1 MASQMA
7 GQQRHALMGQGLALG
22 ATTAAAVGAVAPS
35 VKQSM
40 TFQDNLVDMGITAG
54 YDGATQAALGKDIR
68 AWSQQYNQTQ
78 ADLQAATSALIGN
91 NIDSLDDIRAYLPHI
106 ARGATATRT
115 SAELW
120 AQAAVTTQQSLGIAA
135 KDFAAVQNIM
145 AQGGKAGSFEIADQ
159 VKWLPELAPQM
170 ANIAQGKAAV
180 AEMVAA
186 LQVAKM
192 GAGSTDK
199 AANNFNNFLE
209 KLYAPETQ
217 KRFGDVGIDIEKSLM
232 QQKAHGISPIEGM
245 MNTLQ
250 RYLAQKSPEALAQFK
265 SAMALQDD
273 TAHDKALLALQQNF
287 GLGELFADMQVMA
300 FVRPMLANMDKY
312 RQIRAQ
318 ALAAADKDVLGS
330 DYKKRLESPIE
341 QMKKLGIASQ
351 DLSLSLGDALKPAVG
366 SLAATVLP
374 YVRAAN
380 AWVKTHPQLISGIA
394 KTVGG
399 LLLFKGALLA
409 VRLALNLLGSSI
421 RLLWGGFT
429 RLRTGWLLLQS
440 AFGMGGRL
448 SRLAGGVGRLGKVLA
463 GGLVTGLRLAGQ
475 ALLWLGRALMFNPIG
490 LTITA
495 IAAGAYLIY
504 RYWTPISAFFQA
516 RWAEVKQAF
525 SGGIAGVGALILNWS
540 PLGLLYKAFAGVMGY
555 FNIELPANFT
565 DAGRQLIEGLVNG
578 IKSRLTAAKETIVH
592 FGDSV
597 SGWFKETLG
606 IHSPSKVFAGLG
618 DNIVQGAV
626 LGITRTT
633 PACAPLA

>member
-1 MASQMA
+1 MANTFSIGVVIKGAVAGAFRSAMCDSRRSLNSLGETTRRLQSRQQQLTQAMTRYGQLGGQAARNLNSELGRVGQTLSRLEQQNRRLHHTMMASQIA
-7 GQQRHALMGQGLALG
+7 GQQRQALMGQGLALG

-40 TFQDNLVDMGITAG
+40 TFQDNLLDMGITAG
-54 YDGATQAALGKDIR
+54 YDDDTQAALGKDIR

-91 NIDSLDDIRAYLPHI
+91 NIDSLDAIRAYLPHI

-115 SAELW
+115 PAELW

-170 ANIAQGKAAV
+170 ANVAQGKAAV

-209 KLYAPETQ
+209 KLTAPETQ
-217 KRFGDVGIDIEKSLM
+217 KRFADVGIDIEKSLM

-273 TAHDKALLALQQNF
+273 TARDKALLALQQNF

-318 ALAAADKDVLGS
+318 ALAAADQDVLAG
-330 DYKKRLESPIE
+330 DYKKRLTSPIE
-341 QMKKLGIASQ
+341 QMKKSGVATKE
-351 DLSLSLGDALKPAVG
+351 LSLSVGESLFPAV
-366 SLAATVLP
+366 LLLTQTVLP
-374 YVRAAN
+374 YLNAASG
-380 AWVKTHPQLISGIA
+380 WVKTHPQLVSGMA

-409 VRLALNLLGSSI
+409 VRLALNLLGSPI
-421 RLLWGGFT
+421 RLLWGGLT
-429 RLRTGWLLLQS
+429 RLRTGGLLLS
-440 AFGMGGRL
+440 TAFGMGG
-448 SRLAGGVGRLGKVLA
+448 A
-463 GGLVTGLRLAGQ
+463 
-475 ALLWLGRALMFNPIG
+475 
-490 LTITA
+490 
-495 IAAGAYLIY
+495 
-504 RYWTPISAFFQA
+504 
-516 RWAEVKQAF
+516 
-525 SGGIAGVGALILNWS
+525 
-540 PLGLLYKAFAGVMGY
+540 
-555 FNIELPANFT
+555 
-565 DAGRQLIEGLVNG
+565 
-578 IKSRLTAAKETIVH
+578 
-592 FGDSV
+592 
-597 SGWFKETLG
+597 
-606 IHSPSKVFAGLG
+606 
-618 DNIVQGAV
+618 
-626 LGITRTT
+626 
-633 PACAPLA
+633 